1 MTDYSH
7 MHTHTYVHI
16 LIASW
21 NIEVKYLQRVK
32 KNAPNASTVTV
43 KSALPAD
50 SALIHN

>member
-32 KNAPNASTVTV
+32 KMPQML
-43 KSALPAD
+43 AL
-50 SALIHN
+50 SQ